1 MARVF
6 DAPIITN
13 DQSID
18 RLLAAPLPILI
29 LFWHGELP
37 ESLDQV
43 MKRLAEREAG
53 QLIVAKVNT
62 SDNPDAAHRFNVQR
76 PLVLV
81 GTRGR
86 DEITRVEMPDAA
98 DVESHAAFLLG
109 RAGQPARRGP
119 ERPQSTARVH
129 NGSDSRPVAVTDA
142 TFEQTVLRSPIP
154 VLVDF
159 WAPWCGPWWWR
170 PPSISWPGSTRGG
183 SALPRSTSTR
193 THIMPACTG
202 SRASPRCSWSRM
214 ASSLTAWSGSHLSRA

>member
-109 RAGQPARRGP
+109 RAGQPARRVP

-159 WAPWCGPWWWR
+159 WAPWCGPCR
-170 PPSISWPGSTRGG
+170 VVAPTLDKLAREYAGRIRVAKVNVDQNPHYAGV
-183 SALPRSTSTR
+183 
-193 THIMPACTG
+193 
-202 SRASPRCSWSRM
+202 
-214 ASSLTAWSGSHLSRA
+214 